1 MTSTSAVSHA
11 CSSLKQTSTT
21 GNTSSQPV
29 DLDDNKEAVLPDPSI
44 SSLSVSLSSMRLVLA
59 LVVILGAVDAFVA
72 PTAKRLPRQTRRYAS
87 SDGNDLAQEQALT
100 RRVTNHGSKGG
111 ESSLQSS
118 GMGRL
123 TASVG
128 LAAALLL
135 SDPTSS
141 QQAQAYEPTDF
152 ASETVTSTLQALKE
166 SAGNSEETYK
176 VFEQM
181 NDIIT
186 EGKGVGGAINYQGIQ
201 LERGY
206 VADEDTS
213 IYNPGLTLLTESE
226 KERMVEA
233 VVVSRKIG
241 MEKGD
246 WTPTNQAAFEF
257 LRTKLDPLHV
267 NELRGYLKIVPFY
280 AAAVYLA
287 VLAVQQMLRDF
298 FPAAYI
304 VGVLAICAPILLLV
318 AIGPS

>member
-1 MTSTSAVSHA
+1 
-11 CSSLKQTSTT
+11 
-21 GNTSSQPV
+21 
-29 DLDDNKEAVLPDPSI
+29 
-44 SSLSVSLSSMRLVLA
+44 MRLFLA
-59 LVVILGAVDAFVA
+59 LVVTLGAAEAFVA
-72 PTAKRLPRQTRRYAS
+72 PHEILLPRQTLRYAS
-87 SDGNDLAQEQALT
+87 SHDGKDLTQEEAFT
-100 RRVTNHGSKGG
+100 RRVTSQ
-111 ESSLQSS
+111 ESEEDDASLHSP
-118 GMGRL
+118 GVGRL
-123 TASVG
+123 AASVG

-152 ASETVTSTLQALKE
+152 ASETVQSTLQALRQ

-206 VADEDTS
+206 VADEDTT

-233 VVVSRKIG
+233 VVASRKIG
-241 MEKGD
+241 LEKDD
-246 WTPTNQAAFEF
+246 WTPKNQAAFEF
-257 LRTKLDPLHV
+257 LRTKLDPFHV

-287 VLAVQQMLRDF
+287 VLAVQQLLREF

-304 VGVLAICAPILLLV
+304 VGVLAIFAPILLLV